1 MTQQTRQPARN
12 PPKLCLLGGF
22 SLVVNGS
29 SVALPI
35 HAQRVLAYLS
45 IVQPRQ
51 PTHLRAGLAE
61 LLWAGASA
69 ERSHASLRTA
79 LWRIRQAHRCLVNAS
94 REMLRLD
101 EAVDVDVRRGI
112 AQAGRLLGTQRELQP
127 QDAEIGTLLGA
138 PHGMRT
144 GCSWNGSGSGRC
156 RFMRSK
162 R

>member
-101 EAVDVDVRRGI
+101 EAVDVDVLAASHR
-112 AQAGRLLGTQRELQP
+112 P
-127 QDAEIGTLLGA
+127 V
-138 PHGMRT
+138 
-144 GCSWNGSGSGRC
+144 GCSAPSGNSNRRTPRSARCSGR
-156 RFMRSK
+156 RMG
-162 R
+162 